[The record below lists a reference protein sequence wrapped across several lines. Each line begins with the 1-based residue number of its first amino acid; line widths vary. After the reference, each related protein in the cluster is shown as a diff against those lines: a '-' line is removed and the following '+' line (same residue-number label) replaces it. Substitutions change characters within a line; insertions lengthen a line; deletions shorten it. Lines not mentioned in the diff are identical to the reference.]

1 MSKHTIARIENNLIF
16 NGKYQLTAK
25 EQKIVLFLIS
35 KVNPMA
41 QFSFKPQVISTKDL
55 GKLLLGKPRGSFY
68 TEITDFI
75 SRLMTK
81 RISFIVT
88 AKMEGKEMTGHVN
101 WFASIVG
108 CYNDNGESSFEFSFN
123 AALKPYLLEL
133 KEYTQIDYKEVLPLK
148 SSFSIRMYQVFK
160 AHINKMSKFQN
171 KSKLNYNLD
180 ELKELLDADDKY
192 NDFRNFNRKVLAVIK
207 REINQHTSIRV
218 KYTPMRTGRKI
229 TSIQFEFWEFGTKA
243 SLTSDFKK
251 LGLNQLSFA
260 QEKGFKHLV
269 SFGVNESIAFEMLS
283 SCKGSEILGFEDWY
297 FSAVI
302 GIFETKTS
310 AETSEQKAGILVN
323 WFLKKKVFE
332 QGDMFAKIMEQ
343 LATRKKHLQNNN
355 SDSWDNRQIAK
366 NLTAAA
372 FRKKMGII

>member
-1 MSKHTIARIENNLIF
+1 M
-16 NGKYQLTAK
+16 
-25 EQKIVLFLIS
+25 
-35 KVNPMA
+35 
-41 QFSFKPQVISTKDL
+41 
-55 GKLLLGKPRGSFY
+55 
-68 TEITDFI
+68 
-75 SRLMTK
+75 
-81 RISFIVT
+81 
-88 AKMEGKEMTGHVN
+88 
-101 WFASIVG
+101 
-108 CYNDNGESSFEFSFN
+108 
-123 AALKPYLLEL
+123 
-133 KEYTQIDYKEVLPLK
+133 
-148 SSFSIRMYQVFK
+148 
-160 AHINKMSKFQN
+160 
-171 KSKLNYNLD
+171 
-180 ELKELLDADDKY
+180 
-192 NDFRNFNRKVLAVIK
+192 AVIK